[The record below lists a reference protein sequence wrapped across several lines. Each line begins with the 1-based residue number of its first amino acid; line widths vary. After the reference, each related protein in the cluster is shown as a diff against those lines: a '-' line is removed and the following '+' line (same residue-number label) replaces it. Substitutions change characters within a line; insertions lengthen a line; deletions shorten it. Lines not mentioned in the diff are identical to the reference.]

1 MTRRVAPSILLNAGL
16 VIVFASFAYANLISW
31 RDTGR
36 PVGLGAVLL
45 EGTTAALFL
54 VRRSP
59 VETSGRMTAWVS
71 AIAALSLALG
81 RPVAHP
87 DSGPWWSFEILQAI
101 GFAAAILALLFLGRS
116 FGVVAA
122 IRQVKT
128 SGLYRVVRHPVYSGY
143 LAAYTGYLLE
153 NTSTRNLI
161 LFALGMGAQIVR
173 IHEEER
179 ILIRDAAYRTYAAR
193 VRYRLIPFVY

>member
-1 MTRRVAPSILLNAGL
+1 MTRRSGQSLVLNAALVVVFGL
-16 VIVFASFAYANLISW
+16 FAVANLMSW

-45 EGTTAALFL
+45 EGTTAVLFL
-54 VRRSP
+54 VRRP
-59 VETSGRMTAWVS
+59 PRETSGRVVAWVS
-71 AIAALSLALG
+71 AFAALSLALA
-81 RPVAHP
+81 RPTTHP
-87 DSGPWWSFEILQAI
+87 NPGPWWTFEVLQAL
-101 GFAAAILALLFLGRS
+101 GFVIAIAALVFLGRS

-161 LFALGMGAQIVR
+161 LFALGMAAQIVR

-179 ILIRDAAYRTYAAR
+179 ILIRDAAYRRYAAR